1 MKHDYCARCGVSSKE
16 RGWYCVDAYDD
27 DWAGNHIWT
36 WNEGDSII
44 PHMGR
49 KKRIEGAK

>member
-16 RGWYCVDAYDD
+16 RGWCVDAYGN
-27 DWAGNHIWT
+27 WTGNHIWT